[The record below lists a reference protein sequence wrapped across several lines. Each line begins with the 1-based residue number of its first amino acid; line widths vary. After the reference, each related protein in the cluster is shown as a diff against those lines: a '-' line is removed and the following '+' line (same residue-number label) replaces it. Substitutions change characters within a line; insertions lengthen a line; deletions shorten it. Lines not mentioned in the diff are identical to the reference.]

1 MLMTSIFV
9 VNGRI
14 YRYQFKCNYL
24 KNQIH
29 FCAFLLYF
37 TVFFI
42 ESTLHLKHFE
52 KKLNL
57 IPDVFLKLL
66 TLKDVVSMMHK
77 RPCFWKHFGSQSVK
91 CLQKTNLPKTF
102 LWHLR
107 INVAEPICKRRK
119 DLHQKKQRKRKVFYL
134 NAIKQVKL

>member
-14 YRYQFKCNYL
+14 YHHRFKCNYL

-29 FCAFLLYF
+29 FCAFYCILLPF
-37 TVFFI
+37 
-42 ESTLHLKHFE
+42 L
-52 KKLNL
+52 LNL
-57 IPDVFLKLL
+57 HYIWNILKKNWTSYL
-66 TLKDVVSMMHK
+66 TYFWNYWLWKMSLAWCIK
-77 RPCFWKHFGSQSVK
+77 GRFWKHFGSQSVK
-91 CLQKTNLPKTF
+91 RLRKTNLPKTF

-107 INVAEPICKRRK
+107 INVADPICNRRK